1 MSFKLIERDA
11 ILGRHGYRVTQHS
24 SLEAAR
30 ESAIKLSV
38 DFVIE
43 DDRGWP
49 IEYRITYCS

>member
-38 DFVIE
+38 FVIE